1 MAAIRVN
8 NAVKRFGNVMAL
20 QHVTLEVD
28 SGQTVAILGPNGAGK
43 TTLIDMLV
51 GLSRLTSGNIEVLG
65 HVMPKESRRVRER
78 IGLCLQSTAFFPRLT
93 VRETLSLYQHFF
105 ARRRSV
111 DELLDWVQLTEKAS
125 EPVSKLSGGQQ
136 QRVAL
141 AAALVNDPE
150 VLFLDEP
157 TTGLDPQA
165 RRDIWDLVEMSRQH
179 GRTVILTTHY
189 MEEARHLA
197 DRVIILDRGRVVADG
212 APNALIRQYAPNR
225 VVRVS
230 GDHLDSLEKLG
241 WNPVAGASGHEWQR
255 PLEDHDQSLE
265 SLLAAARQ
273 SGAHVQR
280 VSIQESSLEDVFL
293 HLTGRSLSA

>member
-1 MAAIRVN
+1 MAAIRVD
-8 NAVKRFGNVMAL
+8 NAVKRFGDVLAL
-20 QHVTLEVD
+20 NRVTLEVD
-28 SGQTVAILGPNGAGK
+28 AGQTVAILGPNGAGK

-51 GLSRLTSGNIEVLG
+51 GLSRLSSGTIEVLG
-65 HVMPKESRRVRER
+65 HVMPKESRRARER

-93 VRETLSLYQHFF
+93 VRETLNLYQHFF
-105 ARRRSV
+105 TRRRSV

-125 EPVSKLSGGQQ
+125 QPVSKLSGGQQ

-165 RRDIWDLVEMSRQH
+165 RRDIWDLVERSRKQ

-189 MEEARHLA
+189 MEEARQLA
-197 DRVIILDRGRVVADG
+197 DRVIILDRGQIAADG
-212 APNALIRQYAPNR
+212 APDALIRQHAPGQ

-230 GDHLDSLEKLG
+230 GNHLEGLAKLG
-241 WNPVAGASGHEWQR
+241 WNPVAGAPSHEWQR
-255 PLEDHDQSLE
+255 PLDDHGQSLE
-265 SLLAAARQ
+265 SLLAEARQ
-273 SGAHVQR
+273 SGAQVQR
-280 VSIQESSLEDVFL
+280 VTVQEASLEDVFL
-293 HLTGRSLSA
+293 QLTGRSLSA